1 MVHVFSSTCK
11 VSLSKNVNTILL
23 LMCVYLRETCH
34 FDTWLRLCCVIECV
48 GCREF
53 GINETMGCLF
63 KKKSGEN

>member
-1 MVHVFSSTCK
+1 
-11 VSLSKNVNTILL
+11 
-23 LMCVYLRETCH
+23 MCVYSRETCH

-63 KKKSGEN
+63 QGGEWGEVVSIFEEAGLRMM